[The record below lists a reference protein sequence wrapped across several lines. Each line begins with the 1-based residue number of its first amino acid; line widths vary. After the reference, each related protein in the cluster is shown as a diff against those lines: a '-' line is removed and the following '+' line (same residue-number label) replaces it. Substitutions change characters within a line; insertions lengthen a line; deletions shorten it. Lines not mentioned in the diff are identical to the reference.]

1 MKKIDFMDTSFRD
14 GLQSCFGARVKTEDW
29 LPVLEAAA
37 LAGTTHFEVGG
48 GARFQCLYFYCQECH
63 FDMLDA
69 CKRVVGPNVNLQ
81 TVGRGVSA
89 VSMISQSRDIIDL
102 HSKLFKKHGVSTI
115 RNFDALNDIR
125 NLSFSG
131 RSISEHGLKHEV
143 TVTMMG
149 LPPGLDKEYAHSPEY
164 YIDCVKTILKDELP
178 FDIVCFKDASGTS
191 TPKTVFETIK
201 GARKLLPE
209 KTVIHFHTHET
220 AGMSVSCN
228 MAAIE
233 AGANIIDLSMSP
245 CSGGIGQ
252 CDVLSMWHRLKGTD
266 YTLDIDYR
274 KILETEELFA
284 NQMGKYFLPPEAR
297 EVNPIVTFSP
307 IPGGALTTNTQMMR
321 DANCLHLFNDVIKEM
336 KEVVALGGFT
346 TSVTPV
352 AQFYF
357 QQAFANVTQGK
368 WKKITDGYGKM
379 VLGYFGKTP
388 AEPDPEVVKIAS
400 EQLGLKPT
408 TENVHDINDMDPRLG
423 IEPQKK
429 ILSENNLPLTE
440 ENIFI
445 VASCG
450 DNQHVNK
457 GLEFLKGKQPL
468 GIHYKEDAK
477 KETAKPV
484 AKSSKELPDEENYTV
499 TVEGKA
505 YNVHIAAGATTVK
518 QIQPQV
524 QQKNDTVSTS
534 GPDHNVEIKAPMPGA
549 VLKVLAAKGDA
560 VEIGQTVIVLEA
572 MKMET
577 EIKAE
582 KAGRVVEV
590 AVEQG
595 QNVAVDELLM
605 VLEGGA

>member
-1 MKKIDFMDTSFRD
+1 
-14 GLQSCFGARVKTEDW
+14 
-29 LPVLEAAA
+29 
-37 LAGTTHFEVGG
+37 
-48 GARFQCLYFYCQECH
+48 
-63 FDMLDA
+63 
-69 CKRVVGPNVNLQ
+69 
-81 TVGRGVSA
+81 
-89 VSMISQSRDIIDL
+89 
-102 HSKLFKKHGVSTI
+102 
-115 RNFDALNDIR
+115 
-125 NLSFSG
+125 
-131 RSISEHGLKHEV
+131 
-143 TVTMMG
+143 
-149 LPPGLDKEYAHSPEY
+149 
-164 YIDCVKTILKDELP
+164 
-178 FDIVCFKDASGTS
+178 
-191 TPKTVFETIK
+191 
-201 GARKLLPE
+201 
-209 KTVIHFHTHET
+209 
-220 AGMSVSCN
+220 
-228 MAAIE
+228 
-233 AGANIIDLSMSP
+233 MSP
-245 CSGGIGQ
+245 CFGGIGQ